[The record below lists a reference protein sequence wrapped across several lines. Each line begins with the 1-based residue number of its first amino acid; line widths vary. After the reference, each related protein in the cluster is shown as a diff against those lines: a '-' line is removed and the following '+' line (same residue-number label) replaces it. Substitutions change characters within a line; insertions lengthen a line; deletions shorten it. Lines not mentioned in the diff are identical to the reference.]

1 MKTFLSLAML
11 AMFSA
16 AMVGCHASGE
26 VGDNDGTDN
35 GSSYKK
41 TTTVHNDGD
50 SKTVKTEKKT
60 TTY

>member
-1 MKTFLSLAML
+1 MKKFLSLAML

-16 AMVGCHASGE
+16 ASGE